1 MNKEEKA
8 SKKIHVLKKQVKKM
22 RDNNDEINVHEM
34 VLHNLHG
41 SQQEQTII
49 KIIFRSIY
57 FVSIYFLGFK
67 LYRF

>member
-41 SQQEQTII
+41 SQQEQTYEIRSFCVSLI
-49 KIIFRSIY
+49 KLFGGKGFFRK
-57 FVSIYFLGFK
+57 F
-67 LYRF
+67 

>member
-41 SQQEQTII
+41 SQQEQTI
-49 KIIFRSIY
+49 KINKNNKI
-57 FVSIYFLGFK
+57 
-67 LYRF
+67 

>member
-41 SQQEQTII
+41 SQQDQAQ
-49 KIIFRSIY
+49 KR
-57 FVSIYFLGFK
+57 K
-67 LYRF
+67 LINKF